1 MRVSWQGEEREEI
14 RPGMQPSQ
22 NWFFS
27 LLSCKLLFL
36 PTCLWNVLF
45 FKVNRCLQKLLK
57 YFRSSFGTWFQIS
70 SAIWNPRSYL
80 NLRLKFRSS
89 VWRRPFNACGNTGV
103 RLTLSWGAPASYWR
117 ARLLWFL
124 WQKEDLQKKIT
135 TTGEVRDT
143 SYQPMLKSIR
153 NGLQRLCWSL
163 KRGHLLILL
172 FPNGTV
178 NMGSD
183 SWCRRLYSMRKV

>member
-80 NLRLKFRSS
+80 NLRLKFKSS

-117 ARLLWFL
+117 ARLLWLL
-124 WQKEDLQKKIT
+124 WQEEDLQKKLPPL
-135 TTGEVRDT
+135 VRLEILPT
-143 SYQPMLKSIR
+143 S
-153 NGLQRLCWSL
+153 LCSRAL
-163 KRGHLLILL
+163 GMDFRGHAEVWNVAI
-172 FPNGTV
+172 
-178 NMGSD
+178 
-183 SWCRRLYSMRKV
+183 Y